1 MSNYKC
7 TPTSTNTSDTTEY
20 LGTITNLAST
30 ILQSTK
36 KVKVLDSLIY
46 WGSLHFVDK
55 NRNPAKSKNI
65 MTTYRCI
72 PFIPILFLWF
82 LQWQKRSM
90 LPLQLQ
96 CVSKTENRGIQKL
109 TLPKWQNSKSS
120 ELLNISFTNG
130 LCWLR
135 YNQR

>member
-7 TPTSTNTSDTTEY
+7 TPISINASDTTEY
-20 LGTITNLAST
+20 LGTKTNLAST

-65 MTTYRCI
+65 MPNYRCA
-72 PFIPILFLWF
+72 PF
-82 LQWQKRSM
+82 
-90 LPLQLQ
+90 
-96 CVSKTENRGIQKL
+96 
-109 TLPKWQNSKSS
+109 
-120 ELLNISFTNG
+120 
-130 LCWLR
+130 
-135 YNQR
+135 